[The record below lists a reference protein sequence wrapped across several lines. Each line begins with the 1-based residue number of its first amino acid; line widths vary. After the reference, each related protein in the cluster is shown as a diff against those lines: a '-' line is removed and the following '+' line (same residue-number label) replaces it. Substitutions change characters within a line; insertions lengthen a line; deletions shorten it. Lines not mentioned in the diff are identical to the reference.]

1 MELIEI
7 TDRTRELDP
16 WHYEQIEEGKIL
28 FFPQMPIEFPEEDWR
43 FLLRQRQSD
52 SRYYK
57 NIAYRPA
64 RNIVT
69 GVASGSDREELRRIL
84 KAYSRQAEELLARL
98 LPRYAMG
105 WRLDY
110 TSFRPFEEEG
120 RELSLHSRNDLL
132 HVDAFPT
139 RPTNGDRI
147 LRFFTNINPEEPR
160 VWITSQG
167 FGELATA
174 YAREAGLLEMARPGA
189 SSFRNAFAGLAR
201 RFGLRRLA
209 ASPYD
214 AFMKRFHDFLKE
226 NQRFQETC
234 PKDRIEFPARSSWL
248 VFTDMVSHAV
258 LGGQFALEQTFI
270 VSRRAMQRPE
280 QAPVSVLERLAGVPL
295 TWRD

>member
-1 MELIEI
+1 MTVSE
-7 TDRTRELDP
+7 TARELGP
-16 WHYEQIEEGKIL
+16 EFYAKLEAGNIL
-28 FFPQMPIEFPEEDWR
+28 YFPETPMGMAQDDYR

-64 RNIVT
+64 RDIVT

-84 KAYSRQAEELLARL
+84 QAYCRQAEQLLARL
-98 LPRYAMG
+98 LPRYAER

-110 TSFRPFEEEG
+110 TSFRPFEEKG
-120 RELSLHSRNDLL
+120 RELPLHSRNDLL
-132 HVDAFPT
+132 HFDAFPT

-147 LRFFTNINPEEPR
+147 LRFFANINPEEPR
-160 VWITSQG
+160 VWITSEG

-189 SSFRNAFAGLAR
+189 SPLRNAFAGLAR

-234 PKDRIEFPARSSWL
+234 PQNRMEFPPKSSWL

-258 LGGQFALEQTFI
+258 LSGQFALEQTFI